1 MVAPKTVV
9 APIHLFEPVD
19 EPRRCQRVGPQPTT
33 REGKGTDIHR
43 GDTGH
48 RRHPDQRTPPGKRG
62 PIQPIRCAIGA
73 VAGLSVRLVPI
84 VGLIAALHS
93 QPFPSTSRN
102 RYRRRSGSLIT
113 GDRLALPDDGP
124 PDLRKKAS
132 FDYNSVVGENES
144 LSASALDGAQGA
156 RDRHIGG
163 LPGLYVIRSE
173 PEQFVD
179 GPIRMAESSPRSG
192 DALSRYRIAIAGQR
206 HVSHTATSV
215 EPPSADCKPVGESPP
230 GSNRGPASQVSA
242 KVVTAGIGC
251 VRAQHFRC
259 IGSSVLGT
267 TRVPVD
273 PG

>member
-1 MVAPKTVV
+1 MSDSSRSPDSS
-9 APIHLFEPVD
+9 L
-19 EPRRCQRVGPQPTT
+19 RCIRNLSL
-33 REGKGTDIHR
+33 
-43 GDTGH
+43 
-48 RRHPDQRTPPGKRG
+48 PP
-62 PIQPIRCAIGA
+62 
-73 VAGLSVRLVPI
+73 
-84 VGLIAALHS
+84 
-93 QPFPSTSRN
+93 SRN

-163 LPGLYVIRSE
+163 LPGLHVTRSK

-206 HVSHTATSV
+206 HRSQTATSV

-242 KVVTAGIGC
+242 KVVTAVIGC
-251 VRAQHFRC
+251 PCAAFPLYWV
-259 IGSSVLGT
+259 IGPRHYACSGRSGVL
-267 TRVPVD
+267 
-273 PG
+273 